1 MGEKRTQS
9 LPSIR
14 VSERL
19 EVALMRSAAA
29 DGRELS
35 DYIRRVLE
43 LHEFGRHGNSVV
55 DECENCQRSNAS
67 QCDARSSRGSA

>member
-19 EVALMRSAAA
+19 EIALMRSAAG

-43 LHEFGRHGNSVV
+43 LHEFGRHGATVAE
-55 DECENCQRSNAS
+55 DCDCCQQRNAS
-67 QCDARSSRGSA
+67 QCDARRTRT